1 MRPRTHT
8 ADWLDQKHDAI
19 DLRKNLPDERID
31 TIRRRADW
39 LDEPE
44 RSLVL
49 AMFRDG
55 RPATEIA
62 AIAGI
67 EPRQAR
73 RRIRRAVE
81 RLFDPRFLYVLA
93 HAARWSTT
101 RQRVARALFQHGRS
115 IRQTARALD
124 LTIHE
129 VRRHRDAICARAEAH
144 TESPDRTWRA

>member
-62 AIAGI
+62 AHA
-67 EPRQAR
+67 P
-73 RRIRRAVE
+73 
-81 RLFDPRFLYVLA
+81 LA
-93 HAARWSTT
+93 
-101 RQRVARALFQHGRS
+101 
-115 IRQTARALD
+115 
-124 LTIHE
+124 
-129 VRRHRDAICARAEAH
+129 DAIVDFWQSADAQQA
-144 TESPDRTWRA
+144 PTWRGHLDINAVMLATSLLPDEFLAV